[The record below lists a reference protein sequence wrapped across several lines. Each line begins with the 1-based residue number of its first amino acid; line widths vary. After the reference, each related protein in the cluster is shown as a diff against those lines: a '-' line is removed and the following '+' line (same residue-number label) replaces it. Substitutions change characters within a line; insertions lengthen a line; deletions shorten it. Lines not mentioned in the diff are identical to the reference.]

1 MNRIEAI
8 ELVPIRVPL
17 KRVYRG
23 SYYKMQARCTII
35 TRIFTS
41 DGIVGEA
48 YNADSDEEQAE
59 IVAIIRD
66 ELTPK
71 MIGRDA
77 MSIES
82 AWEAM
87 LPCTYDQLRDRRL
100 AMQAIACVDTALWD
114 AFGKAVGQP
123 LFKIWGGYR
132 DRIPAIGIGGYYGH
146 SDEQLEQEA
155 ILFREQGF
163 KGMKFK
169 VGGMTPAE
177 DERRLRVVRDA
188 MGPDFV
194 LMCDANQGYTTA
206 QAIEFGRRVADVGLR
221 WFEEPCR
228 WYNDR
233 RGMRD
238 VRLTTG
244 IPVTA
249 GQSEISRLGVRD
261 LITEAAIDVSN
272 FDASWGGGPTEWRRV
287 AGLAATFDVQ
297 MGHHEE
303 AHLSSHLLAAIPHGT
318 YSECFSP
325 DRDPIWWQMLANRPK
340 LEDGCLPLPSD
351 AGLGWVLDP
360 SFIARYRVDK
370 PEAAPRVMVS
380 AE

>member
-1 MNRIEAI
+1 MNRIEAV
-8 ELVPIRVPL
+8 ELVPVRVPL
-17 KRVYRG
+17 DRIYRG
-23 SYYKMQARCTII
+23 SFYRMRARCTII

-59 IVAIIRD
+59 ILAIIRD
-66 ELTPK
+66 ELTPAL
-71 MIGRDA
+71 IGRDA

-87 LPCTYDQLRDRRL
+87 LFCTFDQLRDRRL
-100 AMQAIACVDTALWD
+100 AMQAMACIDTALWD

-123 LFKIWGGYR
+123 LYRLWGGYR
-132 DRIPAIGIGGYYGH
+132 DRIQVIGIGGYYGH
-146 SDEQLEQEA
+146 DDEQL
-155 ILFREQGF
+155 REEVRFFQDQGF
-163 KGMKFK
+163 VGMKFK

-177 DERRLRVVRDA
+177 DERRVRVVRDA
-188 MGPDFV
+188 VGPDFL

-206 QAIEFGRRVADVGLR
+206 QAIEFGRRVFDVNLR

-233 RGMRD
+233 RAMRE
-238 VRLTTG
+238 VRMVTG

-261 LITEAAIDVSN
+261 LIVEGAIDVSN

-318 YSECFSP
+318 FAECFSQP
-325 DRDPIWWQMLANRPK
+325 RDPIWWQMVANRPA
-340 LEDGCLPLPSD
+340 LVDGALRLPDGP
-351 AGLGWVLDP
+351 GLGWVLDE
-360 SFIARYRVDK
+360 SFISRYRVDARTSK
-370 PEAAPRVMVS
+370 AAAR
-380 AE
+380 